1 MALGLDRAIDKIAQN
16 NDSGCE
22 NLVGDIVPLEE
33 FNYTNEKLGC
43 ILQESLAETQFTG
56 ITVSY
61 YYSCHNNMRIVF

>member
-1 MALGLDRAIDKIAQN
+1 MALGLDRAIDKIAIK

-33 FNYTNEKLGC
+33 FNYTNQKLGC
-43 ILQESLAETQFTG
+43 ILQESIAETQFTG

-61 YYSCHNNMRIVF
+61 YSCHNMRIVF